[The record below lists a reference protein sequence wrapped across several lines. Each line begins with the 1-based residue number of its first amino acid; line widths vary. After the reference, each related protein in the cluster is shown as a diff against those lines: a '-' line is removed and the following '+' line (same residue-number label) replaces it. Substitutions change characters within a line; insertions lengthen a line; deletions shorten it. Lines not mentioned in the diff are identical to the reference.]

1 MKTKKLI
8 AILTL
13 VALMMGLVPMAA
25 FAATN
30 YSAAATLIEV
40 NKTSA
45 TVNEYVTFTLIV
57 RNSQGL
63 PVSGQTIGFYVKASS
78 DAVTVSPETAIMT
91 VSSDSVA
98 TDIDKA
104 GIGYEAALP
113 AGTNTVSFSVTSS
126 VAGNVTISLYDEKA
140 TSSTKSLISNKT
152 YDIAFTADP
161 TTAQGITLTAKSY
174 GNELANPTNPGTLMA
189 GLDLVLEAKSVDK
202 NGNGVA
208 GQTVTFYKKLDN
220 GLVEPIGTATTNA
233 LGKATIAATQT
244 KAGKYE
250 FTAKVGTVPTKTATV
265 VYIYHGQPYS
275 IEAVTS
281 GYAEKDSTT
290 GLVPV
295 KFVIK
300 DAFGNPLGVNTGSG
314 VTVGGVPVDTG
325 LKINDAN
332 ALTAVV
338 YTAPEGSKL
347 TKLAGTFSNTN
358 TNLDPANR
366 NKIVSGADNALT
378 KGQII
383 FNLPADKEGNYTIVG
398 SITGTGITAIT
409 NITVGKFGEVKSISI
424 APTKPILKHA
434 SVSAVDATGE
444 TVVTL
449 VDVNG
454 IQRKIN
460 ASSSATTD
468 FVFSSSNVSLIEV
481 NSTTGAL
488 RVVPTLTS
496 VTGVATITVLHKPTG
511 LTASTDVYLAGPPA
525 DLIVTPS
532 VTDKTAKV
540 SLQLVDSQ
548 GNKTYYDLTSSTNFN
563 IIAPEGVS
571 ISDVVPLVKGE
582 QVATAGTGS
591 FTATSTEAGPK
602 TFTVVTDKGLAKTFT
617 INFAT
622 PESDI
627 PGARNI
633 NMYIGAKGFFA
644 DGEEVSCDVAPFI
657 GEGNRTFV
665 ELRNLAN
672 AMGVANEDIT
682 YENGVITL
690 SRADMTLVLTIGSNA
705 IQKTVDGVTTTI
717 TSDVAPYVVAE
728 AGRTVLPLRAVGEAF
743 GYTVNYNAA
752 NQLITIS
759 R

>member
-1 MKTKKLI
+1 LKTKKLL

-13 VALMMGLVPMAA
+13 VAFMMTLVPMAA
-25 FAATN
+25 FGATD

-57 RNSQGL
+57 RDSQGL
-63 PVSGQTIGFYVKASS
+63 PVSDKTINFYVKASS

-91 VSSDSVA
+91 VSENG
-98 TDIDKA
+98 DIDKA
-104 GIGYEAALP
+104 GIGYGAALP

-174 GNELANPTNPGTLMA
+174 GTELANPGTLMA

-250 FTAKVGTVPTKTATV
+250 FTAKVGTVATNTATV
-265 VYIYHGQPYS
+265 VYIFHGQPYS

-281 GYAEKDSTT
+281 GYAEKDPTT

-300 DAFGNPLGVNTGSG
+300 DAFGNPLGVNTGL
-314 VTVGGVPVDTG
+314 GGLVDAG
-325 LKINDAN
+325 LKTNDAN

-488 RVVPTLTS
+488 KVVPTLTS

-622 PESDI
+622 PAAEI
-627 PGARNI
+627 PGAENI

-682 YENGVITL
+682 YVDGVITL
-690 SRADMTLVLTIGSNA
+690 VRSDMTLVLTIGSNT

-717 TSDVAPYVVAE
+717 TADVAPYVIPE

-743 GYTVNYNAA
+743 GYTVNYNPV
-752 NQLITIS
+752 NQLITIT